1 MNTVNSF
8 FSVIFIRLFDLF
20 NILVIIANNKNN
32 ENRIK
37 KKHNHFVT
45 IFLKNISFNHYKF
58 LNLKINNQ
66 TCLLAS
72 SIYFFPFPKTFKNQT
87 YVKYMLLQQSEQ
99 GCTLKYVKLRLSNIN
114 LLQTFLIL
122 RLNLFIFSY
131 MERMSPRK
139 YVLRKSYPKLKA
151 L

>member
-1 MNTVNSF
+1 MYEWASL
-8 FSVIFIRLFDLF
+8 SIFDLF
-20 NILVIIANNKNN
+20 LILQHLVILCEQVSVASVTLANEYFFYYILSSKLL
-32 ENRIK
+32 I
-37 KKHNHFVT
+37 
-45 IFLKNISFNHYKF
+45 KF

-151 L
+151 LWSLIA